1 MFTFKNQYRVN
12 EEKQGFMKAFIVEGT
27 AKSPYVC
34 LDPDNKRFEIK
45 GRSIPKDADAF
56 YAPVL
61 DWIEAYMLN
70 PLPHTNF
77 HFNLEF
83 FNISSSKRILF
94 VLYKLNEMVQA
105 GFDVKVTWTTLE
117 NDEDMFE
124 VGQDYAFMVNVPFTF
139 VRISEADQVLV
150 A

>member
-1 MFTFKNQYRVN
+1 
-12 EEKQGFMKAFIVEGT
+12 MKAFIVEAT

-34 LDPDNKRFEIK
+34 LDPDNNRFEIK
-45 GRSIPKDADAF
+45 GRSIPKDAEGF

-61 DWIEAYMLN
+61 DWLEAYMLN
-70 PLPHTNF
+70 PMPHTDF

-94 VLYKLNEMVQA
+94 ILYKLNEMVEA
-105 GFDVKVTWTTLE
+105 GFNVQVTWTTLE

-124 VGQDYAFMVNVPFTF
+124 VGQDYAFMVNVPFKF
-139 VRISEADQVLV
+139 VRITETDKVLV